1 MRRAIVAAMAAAG
14 AALVPAAALAA
25 DLPVKA
31 PPTAVTAESGGFY
44 VWVDGSYQS
53 IHLPTFNLGPA
64 THVGRF
70 PPFGTGVYG
79 SQILNLDPRVAGA
92 GISGAV
98 GYVLPPGSFWAFGS
112 NFRIEFGASYVH
124 ATGTTSGALSYTLPA
139 GATTQLLN
147 GNLVLSF
154 GCVGICNSG
163 SSLATT
169 YDSWQFD
176 LKAAGDF
183 KSGLLTWTPSV
194 AVFGGS
200 SRDSQILSHLT
211 NNGFSPTLN
220 QVYNANTRLEWNDV
234 GARAGLGAKVDLTSA
249 VAFGVSGFVGVAGR
263 HTDLTGNDQ
272 LTSGAFT
279 NTSTLA
285 VGANKTALVANAE
298 ARLTFRPMPR
308 VTLMAF
314 AGLNYDDS
322 VPGIA
327 APSFVGPFTFAAPT
341 IPAAIAYAKET
352 SYYAGGGLKVRF
364 AP

>member
-25 DLPVKA
+25 DLPVKP

-64 THVGRF
+64 TNVGSF

-124 ATGTTSGALSYTLPA
+124 ASGTTSGALSYTLPA

-200 SRDSQILSHLT
+200 SRDSQILNHLT
-211 NNGFSPTLN
+211 NNIALVPTFIS
-220 QVYNANTRLEWNDV
+220 VYNANTRLEWNDV
-234 GARAGLGAKVDLTSA
+234 GARAGLGAQVDLTSA

-272 LTSGAFT
+272 FTLGTFT
-279 NTSTLA
+279 NSTSTLA
-285 VGANKTALVANAE
+285 VAANKTAVVANAE

-327 APSFVGPFTFAAPT
+327 APSFVGVFSSFDPK

-352 SYYAGGGLKVRF
+352 SYYAGGGLKVR
-364 AP
+364 